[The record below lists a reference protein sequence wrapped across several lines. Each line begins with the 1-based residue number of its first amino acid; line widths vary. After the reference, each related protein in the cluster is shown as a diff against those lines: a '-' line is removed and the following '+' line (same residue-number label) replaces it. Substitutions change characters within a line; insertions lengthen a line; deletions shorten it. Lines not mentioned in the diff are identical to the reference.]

1 MTHTRSLLVTGAS
14 RGIGAS
20 VARLAARAG
29 YRVAINFVSD
39 SDAADRIVRDIQA
52 EGGEAFAIRGD
63 IASEPDV
70 LAMFAAVEERFGR
83 IDALVNNAGIVDRK
97 SRLDEMDA
105 SRLERMMKVN
115 VVGPML
121 CTRQA
126 VRRMS
131 TRHGGRGGV
140 IVNVSSMAAEL
151 GSPSLYVDYAA
162 SKGAIDTFTRGLALE
177 VAAEGIRVN
186 GVRPG
191 IIETDI
197 HASRGEPDWPK
208 EIADSLP
215 MRRTGQPDEVARAV
229 LYLLSDDAS
238 YVTGSILNVSG
249 GR

>member
-1 MTHTRSLLVTGAS
+1 MTDARSLLVTGAS

-20 VARLAARAG
+20 VARLAAKAG
-29 YRVAINFVSD
+29 YRVAVNFVSGAE
-39 SDAADRIVRDIQA
+39 AAAGVVRDIEA
-52 EGGEAFAIRGD
+52 EGGEAFAIRAD
-63 IASEPDV
+63 IGEERDV
-70 LAMFAAVEERFGR
+70 LSMFGAVDERYGR
-83 IDALVNNAGIVDRK
+83 LDALVNNAGVVDRK
-97 SRLDEMDA
+97 SRLDEMSA
-105 SRLERMMKVN
+105 ERIRRMMAVN
-115 VVGPML
+115 TVGTML
-121 CTRQA
+121 CTREA

-131 TRHGGRGGV
+131 TRHGSKGGV
-140 IVNVSSMAAEL
+140 IVNVSSMAAQL

-162 SKGAIDTFTRGLALE
+162 SKGAVDTFTYGLALE

-197 HASRGEPDWPK
+197 HASRGDPDWPR
-208 EIADSLP
+208 EMSSILP
-215 MRRTGQPDEVARAV
+215 MQRAGHPDEVARAV

>member
-1 MTHTRSLLVTGAS
+1 MSERKVLLVTGGS

-20 VARLAARAG
+20 IARLAAKAG
-29 YRVAINFVSD
+29 YRVAVNFVSD
-39 SDAADRIVRDIQA
+39 TEAAAAVVREIEAGD
-52 EGGEAFAIRGD
+52 GEAFAIRAD
-63 IASEPDV
+63 IGEEKDI
-70 LAMFAAVEERFGR
+70 LAMFATVEERFGR
-83 IDALVNNAGIVDRK
+83 LDALVNNAGVVGRR

-105 SRLERMMKVN
+105 ARLQRMVAVN
-115 VVGPML
+115 TVGTML
-121 CTRQA
+121 CTREA

-131 TRHGGRGGV
+131 TRHGGQGGV
-140 IVNVSSMAAEL
+140 IVNISSMAAQL

-162 SKGAIDTFTRGLALE
+162 SKGAVDTFTYGLALE

-197 HASRGEPDWPK
+197 HASRGEPDWPR
-208 EIADSLP
+208 DMTSLLP
-215 MRRTGQPDEVARAV
+215 MQRAGQPDEVARAV

>member
-1 MTHTRSLLVTGAS
+1 MSERKVLLVTGGS

-20 VARLAARAG
+20 IARLAAKAG
-29 YRVAINFVSD
+29 YRVAVNFVSD
-39 SDAADRIVRDIQA
+39 TEAAAAVVREIEAGD
-52 EGGEAFAIRGD
+52 GEAFAIRAD
-63 IASEPDV
+63 IGEEKDI
-70 LAMFAAVEERFGR
+70 LAMFATVEERFGR
-83 IDALVNNAGIVDRK
+83 LDALVNNAGVVGRR

-105 SRLERMMKVN
+105 ARLQRMVAVN
-115 VVGPML
+115 TVGTML
-121 CTRQA
+121 CTREA

-131 TRHGGRGGV
+131 TRHGGKGGV
-140 IVNVSSMAAEL
+140 IVNISSMAAQL

-162 SKGAIDTFTRGLALE
+162 SKGAVDTFTYGLALE

-197 HASRGEPDWPK
+197 HASRGEPDWPR
-208 EIADSLP
+208 DMTSLLP
-215 MRRTGQPDEVARAV
+215 MQRAGQPDEVARAV